1 MIAILLST
9 YNGEKYIKEQIDSL
23 LNQSIAD
30 WFLMIRDDG
39 SSDRTIEIIKDYCAA
54 YPQKIL
60 IDESVTENLGA
71 GKSFMQLLEKV
82 DADYYMFCD
91 QDDVWMSDKI
101 IRTWNK
107 LKKLENIYDSNCPI
121 GVFTDLEVVDSNL
134 NVLMPSLWQGDNRH
148 PEYTHNFYKQWINRH
163 AVYGCTM
170 MINKAA
176 KQIVLPY
183 RQFEGI
189 QGGHDTWIEYNLIKR
204 GYIDYL
210 NETTIHYRQHGDNVI
225 GANMGITYLD
235 ELKNIAI
242 KPHLLFTKL
251 IKDYKRTRLFPF
263 KISFSKILYY
273 RIVQSLSTIVRYGRL

>member
-9 YNGEKYIKEQIDSL
+9 YNGERYLKYQIDSIL
-23 LNQSIAD
+23 AQSFID
-30 WFLMIRDDG
+30 WKLFIRDDK
-39 SSDRTIEIIKDYCAA
+39 SKDSTLSLIGKYKNRF
-54 YPQKIL
+54 PDKIV
-60 IDESVTENLGA
+60 IDNTLPINVGA
-71 GKSFMQLLEKV
+71 GKSFMYLLEKV

-101 IRTWNK
+101 IRTLNK

-225 GANMGITYLD
+225 GANRLCLHSRVCFGCIQ
-235 ELKNIAI
+235 EKCLKPQIFCL
-242 KPHLLFTKL
+242 K
-251 IKDYKRTRLFPF
+251 
-263 KISFSKILYY
+263 
-273 RIVQSLSTIVRYGRL
+273 VSL